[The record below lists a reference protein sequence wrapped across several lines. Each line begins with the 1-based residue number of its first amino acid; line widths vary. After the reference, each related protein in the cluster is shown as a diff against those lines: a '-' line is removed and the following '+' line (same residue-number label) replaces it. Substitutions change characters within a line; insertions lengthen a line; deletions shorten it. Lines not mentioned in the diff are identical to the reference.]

1 MKGNYNTHKA
11 LRHKR
16 HVRANAGDK
25 RQYGDVVV
33 RFWRER
39 RDWGDSREIVE
50 SPVYVDDYGDLWV
63 DTGSGLARLSSVCD
77 GGLEVV
83 TDSENRMSG
92 LWNSMTID
100 LAIERGLDPEEEVVE
115 MRKSSK
121 RNVVALKRKTA
132 LLDDDVYRQSEQ
144 IVDDVEGELD
154 YENAYYSH
162 DALLSMYDMMRDAID
177 AFATSKFLGAD
188 ESVLGQQ
195 WREAIDRTRDFL
207 DATGSV
213 FTAGEVVHAYA
224 DVLFA
229 KYDRPY
235 SRDAYGSRNDVNKAL
250 RRKPAQHGHKAV
262 RNGNKKNASLKR
274 YSVGDNN
281 YDSVIV

>member
-1 MKGNYNTHKA
+1 MTKLHRLESCKIGWIKMKKA
-11 LRHKR
+11 S
-16 HVRANAGDK
+16 AYPTTNA
-25 RQYGDVVV
+25 
-33 RFWRER
+33 
-39 RDWGDSREIVE
+39 
-50 SPVYVDDYGDLWV
+50 
-63 DTGSGLARLSSVCD
+63 A
-77 GGLEVV
+77 
-83 TDSENRMSG
+83 
-92 LWNSMTID
+92 
-100 LAIERGLDPEEEVVE
+100 
-115 MRKSSK
+115 
-121 RNVVALKRKTA
+121 RKTA

-162 DALLSMYDMMRDAID
+162 DALLSMYGTMRDAID

-229 KYDRPY
+229 KHDRPY
-235 SRDAYGSRNDVNKAL
+235 SRDAYGSRKGQLTYYTLNDVTYYTLSDAIRYVEDAL
-250 RRKPAQHGHKAV
+250 YPDAFDYDVKGIAREIVDWDSRRLV
-262 RNGNKKNASLKR
+262 LTVDDDEFWNVVER
-274 YSVGDNN
+274 YE
-281 YDSVIV
+281 Y